1 MSADRLISVEEIA
14 SPEHRSIA
22 IGPFGS
28 SMKSEVYTDSGVPVV
43 RGKDIHSGSGLRFVD
58 PVYVSPDFADDSP
71 AWVAE
76 RDDLVFP
83 HRGAIGRVGI
93 VDVDQVVLSTSMMK
107 LRVDTER
114 FDPKFV
120 FYFFR
125 GLGHHQ
131 LVANASTV
139 GTPGIAQPLAT
150 LRSVMIPNL
159 RLSTQTG
166 IAEVLGALDD
176 KIAANE
182 RLSGAVQDLLQERFA
197 LLRLDSFTGDGSFLT
212 VSDLFEVNPRT
223 SQRLAGQAPYLGMK
237 DLPDSS
243 MTVGSWST
251 REAKSGARFINGD
264 VLLARITPCLENGKA
279 GYVDF
284 LENAEVG
291 VGSTEFIVF
300 RARSPLLSA
309 VPFFLTKSERFRDF
323 AIKHM
328 QGTSGRQRL
337 AAADVADY
345 RLAKVNDES
354 LNRFGELSL
363 NLLKRV
369 KTAVSE
375 SRALARTR
383 DELLPLLMSGKI
395 TVKDAE
401 AVVSDAV

>member
-1 MSADRLISVEEIA
+1 MSWLTRNLSELVTLQRGHDLPESHRAADGQIPVVGSSGITGVHDVARYPGPGV
-14 SPEHRSIA
+14 A
-22 IGPFGS
+22 IGRSGASIGVATYVKEPYWPLNTCLFVTDFKGNDPRW
-28 SMKSEVYTDSGVPVV
+28 VYWMLKGIDFVGFN
-43 RGKDIHSGSGLRFVD
+43 SGSAQPSLNRNYLAGI
-58 PVYVSPDFADDSP
+58 PVYVPP
-71 AWVAE
+71 
-76 RDDLVFP
+76 RDVQ
-83 HRGAIGRVGI
+83 A
-93 VDVDQVVLSTSMMK
+93 
-107 LRVDTER
+107 
-114 FDPKFV
+114 
-120 FYFFR
+120 
-125 GLGHHQ
+125 
-131 LVANASTV
+131 A
-139 GTPGIAQPLAT
+139 
-150 LRSVMIPNL
+150 
-159 RLSTQTG
+159 

-197 LLRLDSFTGDGSFLT
+197 LLRLDGFTGDGSFLT
-212 VSDLFEVNPRT
+212 VSDLFDVNPRT
-223 SQRLAGQAPYLGMK
+223 SQKLAGQAPYLGMK

-284 LENAEVG
+284 LENTEVG

-345 RLAKVNDES
+345 RLAKVDDES

-363 NLLKRV
+363 SLLKRV

-383 DELLPLLMSGKI
+383 DELLPLLMNGKI

>member
-1 MSADRLISVEEIA
+1 
-14 SPEHRSIA
+14 
-22 IGPFGS
+22 
-28 SMKSEVYTDSGVPVV
+28 MKSVLFSELFERPLRNGITVASRDRGVGMRMIGMKQIFGTDRIRASVGELVPE
-43 RGKDIHSGSGLRFVD
+43 D
-58 PVYVSPDFADDSP
+58 
-71 AWVAE
+71 
-76 RDDLVFP
+76 
-83 HRGAIGRVGI
+83 
-93 VDVDQVVLSTSMMK
+93 
-107 LRVDTER
+107 RVDRTKDVLQHGDLLFARQSLTFEGAGKCSIFESSDEDCTWESHLIR
-114 FDPKFV
+114 AQLDPRLANPLF
-120 FYFFR
+120 FYYYFASDMGR
-125 GLGHHQ
+125 RNMSTIITQVAAAGVKGTDLSKL
-131 LVANASTV
+131 LV
-139 GTPGIAQPLAT
+139 PLPPLNVQAG
-150 LRSVMIPNL
+150 V
-159 RLSTQTG
+159 
-166 IAEVLGALDD
+166 AEVLGALDD

-197 LLRLDSFTGDGSFLT
+197 LLRLDGFTGDGSFLT
-212 VSDLFEVNPRT
+212 VSDLFDVNPRT
-223 SQRLAGQAPYLGMK
+223 SQKLAGQAPYLGMK

-284 LENAEVG
+284 LENTEVG

-345 RLAKVNDES
+345 RLAKVDDES
-354 LNRFGELSL
+354 LNRFGELSMS
-363 NLLKRV
+363 LLKRV

-383 DELLPLLMSGKI
+383 DELLPLLMNGKI

>member
-1 MSADRLISVEEIA
+1 M
-14 SPEHRSIA
+14 A
-22 IGPFGS
+22 IGRSGASIGVATYVKEPYWPLNTCLFVTDFKGNDPRW
-28 SMKSEVYTDSGVPVV
+28 VYWMLKGIDFVGFN
-43 RGKDIHSGSGLRFVD
+43 SGSAQPSLNRNYLAGI
-58 PVYVSPDFADDSP
+58 PVYVPP
-71 AWVAE
+71 
-76 RDDLVFP
+76 RDVQ
-83 HRGAIGRVGI
+83 A
-93 VDVDQVVLSTSMMK
+93 
-107 LRVDTER
+107 
-114 FDPKFV
+114 
-120 FYFFR
+120 
-125 GLGHHQ
+125 
-131 LVANASTV
+131 A
-139 GTPGIAQPLAT
+139 
-150 LRSVMIPNL
+150 
-159 RLSTQTG
+159 

-197 LLRLDSFTGDGSFLT
+197 LLRLDGFTGDGSFLT
-212 VSDLFEVNPRT
+212 VSDLFDVNPRT
-223 SQRLAGQAPYLGMK
+223 SQKLAGQAPYLGMK

-284 LENAEVG
+284 LENTEVG

-345 RLAKVNDES
+345 RLAKVDDES

-363 NLLKRV
+363 SLLKRV

-383 DELLPLLMSGKI
+383 DELLPLLMNGKI

>member
-1 MSADRLISVEEIA
+1 MMAKLGALLNETGGSIKTGPFGTALKAAEYSQNGVPLISVGEIGDGKLSIGKKTPRVSEETTERLSEYLLQRGDVVIGRKGA
-14 SPEHRSIA
+14 VERSA
-22 IGPFGS
+22 LIGEGQEGFFLGSDGIRVRFG
-28 SMKSEVYTDSGVPVV
+28 DSINSTFMAYQFRSAVV
-43 RGKDIHSGSGLRFVD
+43 RKWLIAHASGTTMASMNQTILSKL
-58 PVYVSPDFADDSP
+58 PI
-71 AWVAE
+71 
-76 RDDLVFP
+76 LVP
-83 HRGAIGRVGI
+83 PS
-93 VDVDQVVLSTSMMK
+93 QVQ
-107 LRVDTER
+107 R
-114 FDPKFV
+114 
-120 FYFFR
+120 
-125 GLGHHQ
+125 
-131 LVANASTV
+131 
-139 GTPGIAQPLAT
+139 
-150 LRSVMIPNL
+150 
-159 RLSTQTG
+159 G

-383 DELLPLLMSGKI
+383 DELLPLLMSGKT